1 VDAHA
6 ARREFLSY
14 CLSLMRAHNN
24 EHLDSLPIL
33 DVSALKHVAYVFDAL
48 IYFMRSGSSDRSD
61 SDLRREGFS
70 LPLWN
75 DQDENENEEAEEDI
89 AVAMETESLEDQ
101 DVSNLATISSTLN
114 SSSLQGGSGKG
125 RKHSFFQRSESTLCL
140 GCPPPDPFETP
151 MSEALPLADQPHL
164 LQPNARREDLFGI
177 PKQPITLTSTG
188 GVSTNPLE
196 SLPTKLSLSTRTTDL
211 AMSQPAKANHPIS
224 QSLNVM
230 GPNPLIYPQ
239 NYNPEA
245 EPSEG
250 RSAREVHV
258 QTENA
263 PNPSNYDAMPS
274 TSSEEVPVK
283 PHRNLQT
290 FESLLAA
297 VKNEIGESSKDTNTP
312 QDLSRREQNQAEPPS
327 DHKVEQPLQFSP
339 FVAPNL
345 LAAIGLEQEAPPAA
359 RPQIIVSPK
368 KTLESSYQ
376 EQEGVSAGAN
386 EGSQDFTSQS
396 TSTTTQSGSST
407 PSTSSSRSP
416 SKSVI
421 VRAGSS
427 MGNPQ
432 KSGDTGVM
440 MSVDS
445 QQPETLENQEIS
457 ANVTVVTTPSVNP
470 EMLRPTIGQSV
481 SHDLLL
487 GRWRL
492 SLDLFGRVFM
502 EDVGLEPG
510 SIVSELGGFPVKE
523 AKFRRDMEKLRNNQ
537 QKDLTLS
544 KMERDRTQLL
554 LMTFKELN
562 TQYNSYNR
570 RNSSSP
576 PLAVNRVKVTFK
588 DEPGEGSGV
597 ARSFYTAIAEAIL
610 SNEKLPNLESA
621 QVDNKYSQYSV
632 LQRLRRDRDVL
643 RRTVP
648 MRGSNRSREH
658 RRTMNVDA
666 RPFVPS
672 DSFHSDAPSMPDLST
687 SSSNP
692 SGSGGQSSSSRNEQL
707 SAHQQ
712 QLGDRLYPKVYNL
725 HPNFAGRI
733 TGMLL
738 ELSPAQLLLLLASED
753 SLRAKVEEAVEMILA
768 HLHSQQELTSEAL
781 LELDVFTLTDRNS
794 SRKVA
799 GRSGSNDNS
808 VVEENGQDEEDN
820 APLFY
825 CPGKRG
831 FYAPR
836 QGKATFER
844 LNAFRNVGRLLGLCL
859 LQNELCPIFL
869 TRHVLKSIL
878 GRPIKFHDLAFFDPV
893 VYESLRQLVVDA
905 ETKDCNNLFTT
916 LDLNFTIDLSPE
928 EGGGTVE
935 LMPGGKDIEV
945 TSSNVYDYVRK
956 YAKYRM
962 IKGQEKAIDVSRARE
977 SGAGSPGV
985 SCCCRASA
993 PESWTSSP
1001 RVRSTAS
1008 PPKTCACC

>member
-1 VDAHA
+1 
-6 ARREFLSY
+6 
-14 CLSLMRAHNN
+14 
-24 EHLDSLPIL
+24 
-33 DVSALKHVAYVFDAL
+33 
-48 IYFMRSGSSDRSD
+48 
-61 SDLRREGFS
+61 
-70 LPLWN
+70 
-75 DQDENENEEAEEDI
+75 
-89 AVAMETESLEDQ
+89 
-101 DVSNLATISSTLN
+101 
-114 SSSLQGGSGKG
+114 
-125 RKHSFFQRSESTLCL
+125 
-140 GCPPPDPFETP
+140 
-151 MSEALPLADQPHL
+151 
-164 LQPNARREDLFGI
+164 
-177 PKQPITLTSTG
+177 
-188 GVSTNPLE
+188 
-196 SLPTKLSLSTRTTDL
+196 
-211 AMSQPAKANHPIS
+211 
-224 QSLNVM
+224 
-230 GPNPLIYPQ
+230 
-239 NYNPEA
+239 
-245 EPSEG
+245 
-250 RSAREVHV
+250 
-258 QTENA
+258 
-263 PNPSNYDAMPS
+263 
-274 TSSEEVPVK
+274 
-283 PHRNLQT
+283 
-290 FESLLAA
+290 
-297 VKNEIGESSKDTNTP
+297 
-312 QDLSRREQNQAEPPS
+312 
-327 DHKVEQPLQFSP
+327 
-339 FVAPNL
+339 
-345 LAAIGLEQEAPPAA
+345 
-359 RPQIIVSPK
+359 
-368 KTLESSYQ
+368 
-376 EQEGVSAGAN
+376 
-386 EGSQDFTSQS
+386 
-396 TSTTTQSGSST
+396 
-407 PSTSSSRSP
+407 
-416 SKSVI
+416 
-421 VRAGSS
+421 
-427 MGNPQ
+427 
-432 KSGDTGVM
+432 
-440 MSVDS
+440 
-445 QQPETLENQEIS
+445 
-457 ANVTVVTTPSVNP
+457 
-470 EMLRPTIGQSV
+470 
-481 SHDLLL
+481 
-487 GRWRL
+487 
-492 SLDLFGRVFM
+492 
-502 EDVGLEPG
+502 
-510 SIVSELGGFPVKE
+510 
-523 AKFRRDMEKLRNNQ
+523 
-537 QKDLTLS
+537 
-544 KMERDRTQLL
+544 
-554 LMTFKELN
+554 MTFKELN

-916 LDLNFTIDLSPE
+916 LDLNFT
-928 EGGGTVE
+928 
-935 LMPGGKDIEV
+935 
-945 TSSNVYDYVRK
+945 
-956 YAKYRM
+956 
-962 IKGQEKAIDVSRARE
+962 
-977 SGAGSPGV
+977 
-985 SCCCRASA
+985 
-993 PESWTSSP
+993 
-1001 RVRSTAS
+1001 
-1008 PPKTCACC
+1008 